1 MPQRSG
7 PPAPGA
13 MGGAPSV
20 NFVRLARVYWPWLFG
35 AGVLGIV
42 VGIGAYVILGR
53 TSPEYTS
60 KALVQVIPARGDDSS
75 VDVLIGQGGSE
86 ELQITM
92 QTNATLAVT
101 DAVVARVAD
110 QPEVRNQT
118 TWAQQFVV
126 DGVYSPVPAV
136 QNLRNRVQ
144 ARVLANTNFIQFTV
158 RAPTPDDAQ
167 IINKAFTD
175 VFLQV
180 QNTDSRATVSA
191 QIQLKEREL
200 RRRKTDLDALN
211 TRINNLVD
219 QNELSSTNE
228 QASIFAKEINVLQP
242 LIAGARQQIAMAQE
256 RLESYEEM
264 MQSPG
269 GIVYPEFVRDQAEAS
284 QVATQFK
291 LQIENAE
298 AGLRSLEAQFG
309 PNHIELRKRRIAIQA
324 IRDQREE
331 HIQKEMAEVFAV
343 MVDGVRRSIDSLRA
357 AESEHLEKITSAQ
370 RSLNEL
376 IRTLYERE
384 NLMMERNK
392 TLNTIQELE
401 ASINNMSL
409 ERERGARVQ
418 LAQPA
423 NRPESRSFPKLIPIV
438 AVSVVLIG
446 GAVSG
451 LIFLREVT
459 EQRIRTP
466 LDVSLGARA
475 RVLGFIPDI
484 SMDPSAPKRI
494 ELASEEAPRGPT
506 AEAVRQIRS
515 SLLKSAREHSHKVIL
530 FVSGLPGSG
539 TTSIVSNLGIN
550 IANIDLKVLIIDANL
565 RRPAMHKVFA
575 TADKPGLA
583 DILRQTATLEDTV
596 VKTRIPN
603 LSILPAGGDAEGIYE
618 RFNTPAMTE
627 VIERAREHF
636 DFIFVDV
643 APSVV
648 AGDAIALS
656 GRVDAVALIVRAYSE
671 KRGLLNRMK
680 SQFEDAHAPV
690 LGVIVNAIRPNA
702 GGYFKKNFQATMA
715 YQNGSTT
722 APKREKISKDNK
734 PDSIAQ
740 ANDDKQSS
748 A

>member
-1 MPQRSG
+1 
-7 PPAPGA
+7 

-20 NFVRLARVYWPWLFG
+20 NFIRLARVYWPWLFG
-35 AGVLGIV
+35 AGV
-42 VGIGAYVILGR
+42 VGIMVGVGAFIILGR

-60 KALVQVIPARGDDSS
+60 RALVQVIPARGDDSS

-118 TWAQQFVV
+118 TWARQFVV
-126 DGVYSPVPAV
+126 DGVYSPVLAL
-136 QNLRNRVQ
+136 QDLRERVQ
-144 ARVLANTNFIQFTV
+144 ARVLSNTNFIQFTV

-211 TRINNLVD
+211 TRINNLID
-219 QNELSSTNE
+219 QNDLSSTTE
-228 QASIFAKEINVLQP
+228 QASIYAKEINVLQP
-242 LIAGARQQIAMAQE
+242 LIAGARQQIAMSQE

-269 GIVYPEFVRDQAEAS
+269 GIVYPEFVREQAEAS
-284 QVATQFK
+284 QVASQFK

-309 PNHIELRKRRIAIQA
+309 PNHIEIRKRRIAIQA

-343 MVDGVRRSIDSLRA
+343 MVDGIKRSIDSLRA
-357 AESEHLEKITSAQ
+357 AESEHLEKMTAAQ

-376 IRTLYERE
+376 IRTLYERD
-384 NLMMERNK
+384 NLMLERNK
-392 TLNTIQELE
+392 TLASIEALE
-401 ASINNMSL
+401 ASINTMSL

-418 LAQPA
+418 LAQAA

-438 AVSVVLIG
+438 AVSVFLIG

-550 IANIDLKVLIIDANL
+550 IANIDLNVLIIDANL

-575 TADKPGLA
+575 TAEKPGLS
-583 DILRQTATLEDTV
+583 DILRQTATLEEAII
-596 VKTRIPN
+596 KTRIPN
-603 LSILPAGGDAEGIYE
+603 LSVLPAGGDAEGIYE
-618 RFNTPAMTE
+618 RFNTPAMSE
-627 VIERAREHF
+627 LIQRAREHY

-656 GRVDAVALIVRAYSE
+656 SRVDAVALIVRAYSE

-715 YQNGSTT
+715 YQNGSAN
-722 APKREKISKDNK
+722 APKREKPSKDDK
-734 PDSIAQ
+734 TATIAQ
-740 ANDDKQSS
+740 ANDDNQSS